1 MRYAGIDIGS
11 RTIKLAVL
19 ENGKLVFSRKTV
31 TSYDPLGTAREL
43 MDGAAFDRVTATGYG
58 RHLIKGHLAC
68 PVISEITAF
77 VRGARFFSD
86 DCGSVLDIGGQDT
99 KAISLDEK
107 GNLCKFEMNDR
118 CAAGTG
124 RFLEVMATVLG
135 FTLEEFSVAA
145 LSAKRAEKINSMC
158 TVFAESEVVSLIS
171 QGANRNEVALGIHK
185 AIVSRSAGLLKR
197 VAPAGKIFFAGGVA
211 LNDCARTLLE
221 NEMGVPVFVPP
232 IPRLSVRSGRRSA
245 HQKIFRFIPG
255 LFINMVPE
263 SPQDRGQAHRVMVPA
278 SGKSGKFVCFFVMRV
293 ITSS

>member
-19 ENGKLVFSRKTV
+19 ENGKLVFSRMSA
-31 TSYDPLGTAREL
+31 TSHNPLETAQDL
-43 MDGAAFDRVTATGYG
+43 IDDAIFDAITATGYG

-77 VRGARFFSD
+77 VLGSRFFTT
-86 DCGSVLDIGGQDT
+86 DCRSVLDIGGQDT
-99 KAISLDEK
+99 KAISLDSE

-135 FTLEEFSVAA
+135 FTLEEFSAAA
-145 LSAKRAEKINSMC
+145 LSAKKAVKINSMC
-158 TVFAESEVVSLIS
+158 TVFAESEVVSLTS

-197 VAPAGKIFFAGGVA
+197 VAPTGKIFFAGGVA
-211 LNDCARTLLE
+211 LNDCVRILLE
-221 NEMGVPVFVPP
+221 YEIGRPVFVPP
-232 IPRLSVRSGRRSA
+232 DPQIVGAIGAALSVSED
-245 HQKIFRFIPG
+245 
-255 LFINMVPE
+255 V
-263 SPQDRGQAHRVMVPA
+263 
-278 SGKSGKFVCFFVMRV
+278 
-293 ITSS
+293 

>member
-19 ENGKLVFSRKTV
+19 ENGRLILSRKTV
-31 TSYDPLGTAREL
+31 TSHDPLGTAREL
-43 MDGAAFDRVTATGYG
+43 MAGATYDRITATGYG
-58 RHLIKGHLAC
+58 RHLIKGHLDC

-77 VRGARFFSD
+77 VLGARFFSD
-86 DCGSVLDIGGQDT
+86 DCTSILDIGGQDT
-99 KAISLDEK
+99 KAISLDKK

-135 FTLEEFSVAA
+135 FTLDEFSAAA

-171 QGANRNEVALGIHK
+171 QGADRNEVALGIHK

-197 VAPAGKIFFAGGVA
+197 VSPAGTIFFAGGVA
-211 LNDCARTLLE
+211 LNGCARTLLE
-221 NEMGVPVFVPP
+221 KETKRRVFVPP
-232 IPRLSVRSGRRSA
+232 D
-245 HQKIFRFIPG
+245 
-255 LFINMVPE
+255 
-263 SPQDRGQAHRVMVPA
+263 PQIVGAVGAALCA
-278 SGKSGKFVCFFVMRV
+278 SENS
-293 ITSS
+293 